1 MNLSRLLSLIAFPIL
16 AAIASQCG
24 GETGAI
30 DQDRMQ
36 YFKSTYDESRAEFRS
51 LCKGLKGAVG
61 SSLAVASTKE
71 SDLTIDTCSVGARVP
86 QKLIIITSGL
96 HGIEGFTG
104 SAVQRFWMKELLSS
118 VDHERTGYL
127 FIHAINPFGFRLERR
142 VTENN
147 VDLNRNFD
155 VTPAL
160 FSSHN
165 DGYVKINELLN
176 PDGKVSI
183 GSMGNRLFP
192 VRAVYNIIKHS
203 MRALRQAALQGQY
216 EFPKGIYF
224 GGSKFEQ
231 QKSLIEPLLV
241 KESAPYSYV
250 MVVDLHTGYGERG
263 KLNFFPNA
271 IKDATI
277 RKNIETVYAGYQ
289 VDYGDTADF
298 YTTTGDFSEYVGK
311 LLTTK
316 KYIPMVF
323 EYGTLDSQTTS
334 GSIKSIHNMIVE
346 NQGYWNGYESE
357 GDLNEVKHRF
367 REHFYPSSQVW
378 RTKVIAIS
386 AEVFP
391 LVVDRFSKLQ

>member
-1 MNLSRLLSLIAFPIL
+1 
-16 AAIASQCG
+16 
-24 GETGAI
+24 
-30 DQDRMQ
+30 
-36 YFKSTYDESRAEFRS
+36 
-51 LCKGLKGAVG
+51 
-61 SSLAVASTKE
+61 
-71 SDLTIDTCSVGARVP
+71 
-86 QKLIIITSGL
+86 
-96 HGIEGFTG
+96 
-104 SAVQRFWMKELLSS
+104 
-118 VDHERTGYL
+118 
-127 FIHAINPFGFRLERR
+127 
-142 VTENN
+142 
-147 VDLNRNFD
+147 
-155 VTPAL
+155 
-160 FSSHN
+160 
-165 DGYVKINELLN
+165 
-176 PDGKVSI
+176 
-183 GSMGNRLFP
+183 
-192 VRAVYNIIKHS
+192 
-203 MRALRQAALQGQY
+203 
-216 EFPKGIYF
+216 F

-263 KLNFFPNA
+263 KLHFFPNA

-311 LLTTK
+311 LLTAK